1 MTSRSMPFQSKA
13 ATRHTAP
20 ELPAGLWVGITGH
33 RRHRLRVP
41 DDALVQRILDV
52 IELLRRAGKLR
63 SAGSIRIVSALAEGA
78 DEIAARA
85 ALMAGCR
92 LTALVP
98 FRPKDYETTFSNFAH
113 KAVFRDLLRKADERV
128 ILSGSLRDA
137 NAGYVA
143 VGLETLNRSDV
154 VVTIWDGAPAQGR
167 GGTPEILQCALER
180 RLPIIWIDA
189 TKDRAPCLLQRNAF
203 GPCPRLSNIARH
215 AQGLHL
221 RTISKACSAIQDRK
235 SGAILRKPEAL
246 R

>member
-1 MTSRSMPFQSKA
+1 MTSRSIPFQSNA
-13 ATRHTAP
+13 ATRHAGR
-20 ELPAGLWVGITGH
+20 ELPAGLRVGITGH
-33 RRHRLRVP
+33 RRHRLRVQ
-41 DDALVQRILDV
+41 DDALLQRILDV
-52 IELLRRAGKLR
+52 IELLRRAGRLR
-63 SAGSIRIVSALAEGA
+63 SAGYIKIVSALAEGA

-98 FRPKDYETTFSNFAH
+98 FRPKDYETTFSNFEH

-128 ILSGSLRDA
+128 VLSGSLRDA

-143 VGLETLNRSDV
+143 AGLETLNRSDV
-154 VVTIWDGAPAQGR
+154 VLTLWDGAPAQGR

-189 TKDRAPCLLQRNAF
+189 TKDRAPSLLQRSSF
-203 GPCPRLSNIARH
+203 GPCPRLSNIARR

-221 RTISKACSAIQDRK
+221 RNLAKVCSAIQEK
-235 SGAILRKPEAL
+235 LTMAALSGSGQA
-246 R
+246 